1 MMGVDSLEAL
11 ARLTKEIVADQL
23 ADQGGIEPVVFM
35 QSRGGDLGVVV
46 VKNLPP
52 GASLSFAL
60 REILREHDA
69 EMYIL
74 YAEAWVAP
82 ETRLDGKIIPPSASP
97 KRIEVVQAVGAHGDE
112 KYLAAWVMHRDDAG
126 RYVGL
131 GEDHVKAEERRRG
144 KPARAVGNLTEMLP
158 DPAAPPATKH

>member
-1 MMGVDSLEAL
+1 MGVDSLESL
-11 ARLTKEIVADQL
+11 ARITKELVSDML
-23 ADQGGIEPVVFM
+23 DEHGCIEPVVFM
-35 QSRGGDLGVVV
+35 KSRAGDFGVVA

-82 ETRLDGKIIPPSASP
+82 EAREDGKTIPPSASP
-97 KRIEVVQAVGAHGDE
+97 DRIEVVQAVGAHDDE
-112 KYLAAWVMHRDDAG
+112 KYLAAWVMHRDAAG
-126 RYVGL
+126 RYAGL

-144 KPARAVGNLTEMLP
+144 KPARAVGKLTEMLP